1 MVLILSPSGGGCPSG
16 GGGLNRP
23 QEQTAAKVSTD
34 KTKKGDRSLP
44 EINYLCFVMNYKQL
58 TSQQRS
64 QIFALLQR
72 KTSRKDIALIVGCSQ
87 STLSREIRRNSTAKG
102 NYLWDKAHAKAM
114 ERRKRST
121 SNRKLDSTLV
131 WKIKQMII
139 DSQWSPEQICG
150 VLSKEGISVSIQTVY
165 NIINADESGE
175 LRRNCRHPNFKR
187 RHLSQRRPTK
197 ATNIANRTS
206 IHDRPEEAN
215 GKRFGDFEMDLIV
228 DAYGHAIL
236 VLVERL
242 TNFVMMEKLP
252 LGKKALPIA
261 KTVVRMLY
269 GYRKCLKTITTDNGS
284 EFAAHL
290 DITAGLRVRGMDDV
304 KVYFADSYCS
314 WQKGAVEHENKLIR
328 QYIPKKSNF
337 NDFSDEYIRNVGRKL
352 NLRPRKKLG
361 FSNPKTEFF
370 KQIANFALA
379 S

>member
-1 MVLILSPSGGGCPSG
+1 MRLTIFVLS
-16 GGGLNRP
+16 
-23 QEQTAAKVSTD
+23 
-34 KTKKGDRSLP
+34 
-44 EINYLCFVMNYKQL
+44 MNYKQL

-72 KTSRKDIALIVGCSQ
+72 KTPRKEIAHIVGCSQ
-87 STLSREIRRNSTAKG
+87 STLCRELKRNSTAKC

-121 SNRKLDSTLV
+121 ANKKLDKMLV
-131 WKIKQMII
+131 WRIKQLII
-139 DSQWSPEQICG
+139 DNQWSPEQIKG
-150 VLSKEGISVSIQTVY
+150 VLANESVSVSIQSIY
-165 NIINADESGE
+165 NIINSDKSGE

-187 RHLSQRRPTK
+187 RPISERKPTK

-228 DAYGHAIL
+228 DGFGHAIL

-242 TNFVMMEKLP
+242 TNFVMMERLP
-252 LGKKALPIA
+252 LGKKAEPLA
-261 KTVVRMLY
+261 KAVVRMLY
-269 GYRKCLKTITTDNGS
+269 GYRKYLKTITTDNGS

-290 DITAGLRVRGMDDV
+290 DITAGLRVRGMPDV
-304 KVYFADSYCS
+304 TVYFADSYCS

-337 NDFSDEYIRNVGRKL
+337 NDFSDSYIKNVAKKL

-370 KQIANFALA
+370 KQIAIFALA